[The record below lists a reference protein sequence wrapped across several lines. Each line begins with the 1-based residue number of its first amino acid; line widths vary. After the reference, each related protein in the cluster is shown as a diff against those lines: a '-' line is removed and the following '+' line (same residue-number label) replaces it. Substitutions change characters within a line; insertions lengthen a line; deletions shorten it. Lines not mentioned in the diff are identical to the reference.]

1 MPDQGRDTYLLMP
14 QKAGARGHG
23 TPEDISTFQHST
35 FNPCLTRT
43 TQPKQLRYVNSNH
56 IYPFFIISTI
66 VTLWSDKKP
75 GCRFVHWKLKLSQC
89 AYYLRMPTFFVPLF
103 LRFVKPIH
111 LFLWYILSLGILLK
125 LAEYGMGNRIVCGQ
139 FAIRMY
145 GGRPTIAFELASIK
159 K

>member
-1 MPDQGRDTYLLMP
+1 M
-14 QKAGARGHG
+14 AICA
-23 TPEDISTFQHST
+23 
-35 FNPCLTRT
+35 
-43 TQPKQLRYVNSNH
+43 
-56 IYPFFIISTI
+56 IYFP
-66 VTLWSDKKP
+66 
-75 GCRFVHWKLKLSQC
+75 H
-89 AYYLRMPTFFVPLF
+89 FVPLF
-103 LRFVKPIH
+103 LQFVKPIH

>member
-1 MPDQGRDTYLLMP
+1 
-14 QKAGARGHG
+14 
-23 TPEDISTFQHST
+23 
-35 FNPCLTRT
+35 
-43 TQPKQLRYVNSNH
+43 
-56 IYPFFIISTI
+56 
-66 VTLWSDKKP
+66 
-75 GCRFVHWKLKLSQC
+75 
-89 AYYLRMPTFFVPLF
+89 MPTFFVPLF